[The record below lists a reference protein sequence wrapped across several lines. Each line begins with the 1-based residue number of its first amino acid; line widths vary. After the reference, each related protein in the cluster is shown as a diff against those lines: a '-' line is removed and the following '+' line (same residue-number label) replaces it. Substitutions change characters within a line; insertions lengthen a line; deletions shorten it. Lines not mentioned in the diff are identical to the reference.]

1 MNASKFSRRRSLL
14 AGMLGALVACPGRVV
29 LAAEAYPSKP
39 IRLLVPYGPGGIGDL
54 TARIV
59 ADKMSENMGQRI
71 VIDNRPSAGM
81 SITGEIALHAP
92 ADGYTIMHGGNGT
105 AISASLFKKLPY
117 DVLKDFTQLSALA
130 SIDLVLLVSPDSKF
144 ASMKDLMAFAK
155 TNPGKLTFGTISIGS
170 TQNLAAELFR
180 STFGL
185 EASIVP
191 YKNTSSVIVAVRS
204 QEVNL
209 GFEFVPAVLTQVQS
223 KTVRALAIASSR
235 RFVGLP
241 DVPTTAEA
249 GFPSYRV
256 SGWNMYNVKNGTPRP
271 IIERLNK
278 EIIDALKAPEVI
290 QKLRGQGAE
299 PWPMTLEEARKHMGA
314 EIARWKAVI
323 EKAKIPL
330 Q

>member
-1 MNASKFSRRRSLL
+1 VVKKFSYRWPLL
-14 AGMLGALVACPGRVV
+14 AGMLAAMLACASAVV
-29 LAAEAYPSKP
+29 PAAETYPSKP

-59 ADKMSENMGQRI
+59 ADKMSENMGQRL

-81 SITGEIALHAP
+81 SISGETAMHAP
-92 ADGYTIMHGGNGT
+92 ADGYTILHGGNGT
-105 AISASLFKKLPY
+105 AISASLFKRLPY
-117 DVLKDFTQLSALA
+117 DIVKDFTQLSTLA
-130 SIDLVLLVSPDSKF
+130 SFDLVLLVSPDSKF
-144 ASMKDLMAFAK
+144 SSLRDLMTFAK
-155 TNPGKLTFGTISIGS
+155 SNPGKLTFGTISIGA
-170 TQNLAAELFR
+170 TQHLAAELFK
-180 STFGL
+180 SMFGI
-185 EASIVP
+185 EAAIVP
-191 YKNTSSVIVAVRS
+191 YKNTASVIVAVRS
-204 QEVNL
+204 QEVDV

-223 KTVRALAIASSR
+223 KTIKALAIAAPR

-271 IIERLNK
+271 IVERLNK
-278 EIIDALKAPEVI
+278 EIIDALKSPEVV
-290 QKLRGQGAE
+290 QKLRAQGAE
-299 PWPMTLEEARKHMGA
+299 PWPMTLDEARKHMA
-314 EIARWKAVI
+314 SEVARWKVVI

>member
-1 MNASKFSRRRSLL
+1 MSTKKLVQRRALL
-14 AGMLGALVACPGRVV
+14 AGMLATLLPSLSI
-29 LAAEAYPSKP
+29 LAAEVYPSKP
-39 IRLLVPYGPGGIGDL
+39 IRLVVPYGPGGIGDL

-71 VIDNRPSAGM
+71 IIDNRPSAGM
-81 SITGEIALHAP
+81 TLAGEIASLAP
-92 ADGYTIMHGGNGT
+92 ADGYTILHGGNGT

-117 DVLKDFTQLSALA
+117 DIIKDFTQLSALA
-130 SIDLVLLVSPDSKF
+130 SFDLVLLVSTDSRF
-144 ASMKDLMAFAK
+144 ATMKDLMAFAK
-155 TNPGKLTFGTISIGS
+155 SNPGKLTFGTISIGA
-170 TQNLAAELFR
+170 TQNLAAELFK
-180 STFGL
+180 STFGI

-191 YKNTSSVIVAVRS
+191 YKNTASVIVAVRS
-204 QEVNL
+204 QEVDV

-223 KTVRALAIASSR
+223 RTLRALTIASPK

-249 GFPSYRV
+249 GFASYRV
-256 SGWNMYNVKNGTPRP
+256 SGWNMYNIKNGTPRP
-271 IIERLNK
+271 LIERLNK

-290 QKLRGQGAE
+290 QKLRAQGAE
-299 PWPMTLEEARKHMGA
+299 PWPMTLEEAQKHMA
-314 EIARWKAVI
+314 SEVARWRAVI